1 MSTLTLERALMVAEP
16 ASRFLARSPI
26 VVDASMV
33 CAILF
38 DGGLGEQSSRLIA
51 DHALYAPYL
60 LDHEIISETLR
71 RFAGPGAAANVALE
85 RYRALEIA
93 LCDTDVQAQFDLA
106 LRYRIS
112 AFSAAYL
119 CLAAEL
125 HSPLATFDPQLA
137 EAARAHLSSLD

>member
-1 MSTLTLERALMVAEP
+1 VRRP
-16 ASRFLARSPI
+16 AS
-26 VVDASMV
+26 
-33 CAILF
+33 
-38 DGGLGEQSSRLIA
+38 
-51 DHALYAPYL
+51 L
-60 LDHEIISETLR
+60 LPCS
-71 RFAGPGAAANVALE
+71 

-112 AFSAAYL
+112 AFGAAYL

-137 EAARAHLSSLD
+137 EAARVHLSSLD